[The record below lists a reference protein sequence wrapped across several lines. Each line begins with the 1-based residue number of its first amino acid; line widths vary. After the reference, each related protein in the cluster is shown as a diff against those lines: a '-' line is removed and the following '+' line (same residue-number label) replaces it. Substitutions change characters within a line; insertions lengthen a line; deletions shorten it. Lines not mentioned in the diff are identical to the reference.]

1 MMKQQV
7 TMKRR
12 ISLTDSERGL
22 LQICLEIGRDRFREY
37 AETNV
42 NGGLRDQFRRQAKEA
57 EHLLSMIANAEA
69 ISIMPDE

>member
-1 MMKQQV
+1 MKQQV
-7 TMKRR
+7 AMKRR

-42 NGGLRDQFRRQAKEA
+42 NGGLREIFRQQAEKA
-57 EHLLSMIANAEA
+57 DSLLSMVANAEA